1 MPVVGCPKCKKKFKL
16 SEEMLGKTVRCSV
29 CQTKF
34 KTAASAKR
42 RKGDSGKGAG
52 EKTVGGKRR
61 KKKPAVGGDEPTG
74 ASTAALKDLGLSG
87 KLNPQLD
94 LFSQPIPDKRA
105 PNPLGNHALEDPGFG
120 SAEIDDDEEEDDDV
134 EVNDDMKQLLANPA
148 LKSLAKAKGARKPS
162 RTMKKPSDFKEI
174 RLLGYFVISL
184 GALAIV
190 CYLTSAVFDVINIF
204 QGDNPAPA
212 VAATEIPATDA
223 EISDAE
229 NPVDE
234 AFPTGL
240 VIWLVGIGFSTLS
253 FFVSLF
259 YWYMANANTTAMG
272 AKGQTYTPLW
282 MVLSWFIP
290 LANLLWPMQGIA
302 ETYKASKR
310 PAGKKWQKLEASLW
324 QAPVWTIAMIAAF
337 ACSLASWRIA
347 SGGVTTFTSQLLGG
361 LAPTL
366 LAALAV
372 FCIISMVMKVT
383 TAQYDNFEK

>member
-16 SEEMLGKTVRCSV
+16 SEEMLGKTVRCSD

-42 RKGDSGKGAG
+42 KEG
-52 EKTVGGKRR
+52 EPKKAAGGKRR
-61 KKKPAVGGDEPTG
+61 KKKPAAAGDKTTG
-74 ASTAALKDLGLSG
+74 ASTASLKDLGLSG

-120 SAEIDDDEEEDDDV
+120 SAEIDYDEEEDDEV

-148 LKSLAKAKGARKPS
+148 LKALAKAKGAKKPS

-174 RLLGYFVISL
+174 RLLGYFVIAL

-190 CYLTSAVFDVINIF
+190 CYLTSAVFDVMNIF

-229 NPVDE
+229 IPVE
-234 AFPTGL
+234 AMFTTGQIISMVGGGFSSL
-240 VIWLVGIGFSTLS
+240 TYLVG
-253 FFVSLF
+253 LF

-272 AKGQTYTPLW
+272 AKGQSYTPLW

-290 LANLLWPMQGIA
+290 LAQLLWPMQGIS
-302 ETYKASKR
+302 ETYKASMRPSGKR
-310 PAGKKWQKLEASLW
+310 WQKLEASLW
-324 QAPVWTIAMIAAF
+324 QAPVWTIAIIAAF

-383 TAQYDNFEK
+383 TAQYDNFES